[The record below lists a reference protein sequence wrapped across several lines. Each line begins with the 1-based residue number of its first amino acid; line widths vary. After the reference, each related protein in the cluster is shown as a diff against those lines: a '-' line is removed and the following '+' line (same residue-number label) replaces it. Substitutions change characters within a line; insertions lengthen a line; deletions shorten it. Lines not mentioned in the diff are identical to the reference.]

1 MTLADEEEIL
11 RCAQDDSG
19 RELDDGLYSPWMR
32 PGHSDNHVNIA
43 FAFEW
48 RRFMTDHLKF
58 GLTSMNAGATSYPEA
73 LVRVAQA
80 AETAGFDSLWAGEH
94 HVIATSSSRIPATT
108 RYLNPVVALT
118 FVAAHTRTVR
128 LGTGVLLLPQH
139 HPLILA
145 KELASLDVLSGG
157 RLMVGIGVGWAEA
170 EFEALGVPYRER
182 GARADEYLAAMRA
195 IWSEERPAYH
205 GRYVSFKDVQAF
217 PHPVQ
222 QPTPPIIVGG
232 RAPAVLRRTVE
243 QANGWYGFALDVD
256 ETANALAELREAA
269 RRYHRPA
276 SLGELEIS
284 VAPRVPIDKEMA
296 QRFAQL
302 GVHRLILIPPPGRDG
317 PALEQWVKSVGETL
331 VGQV

>member
-1 MTLADEEEIL
+1 M
-11 RCAQDDSG
+11 
-19 RELDDGLYSPWMR
+19 
-32 PGHSDNHVNIA
+32 
-43 FAFEW
+43 
-48 RRFMTDHLKF
+48 KF
-58 GLTSMNAGATSYPEA
+58 GLTSMNSGATSYPEA

-108 RYLNPVVALT
+108 RLLNPVVALT

-128 LGTGVLLLPQH
+128 LGTGILLLPQH

-157 RLMVGIGVGWAEA
+157 RLMVGVGVGWAEA

-195 IWSEERPAYH
+195 IWSEETPNYH
-205 GRYVSFKDVQAF
+205 GRYVSFKNVQAY

-222 QPTPPIIVGG
+222 QPTPPIIIGG
-232 RAPAVLRRTVE
+232 RASAVIRRTIE
-243 QANGWYGFALDVD
+243 QANGWYGFALDLE
-256 ETANALAELREAA
+256 ETASVLDQLREVA
-269 RRYHRPA
+269 RLYYRPA

-284 VAPRVPIDKEMA
+284 IAPRISIDKETA
-296 QRFAQL
+296 QRFAEL
-302 GVHRLILIPPPGRDG
+302 GVHRLILIPPPDKDA
-317 PALEQWVKSVGETL
+317 PALEQWVTTIGETL
-331 VGQV
+331 IGQV